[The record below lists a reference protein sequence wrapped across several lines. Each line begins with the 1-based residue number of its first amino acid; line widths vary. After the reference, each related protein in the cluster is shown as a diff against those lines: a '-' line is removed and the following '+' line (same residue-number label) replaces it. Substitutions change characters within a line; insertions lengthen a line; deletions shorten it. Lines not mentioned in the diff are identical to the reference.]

1 MAIPFISYNSKTITF
16 TQDVYRLQMD
26 YPRQV
31 IRNESA
37 SGFVETL
44 KVRADVV
51 IDLAFRFFVNADSA
65 DAELKRHLEQW
76 SVWAQEGRPW
86 TFARDSNHAV
96 LSSLNGSH
104 AAGVTVLSLTS
115 MAGVAVNG
123 LYVLRNWLGL
133 ELVKVT
139 ALNTPGAGQVTIA
152 DSLNFSY
159 FTGDR
164 FRSQQYWPARLLTNQ
179 NPLIERPPLWY
190 DVELRFAED
199 VNLL

>member
-16 TQDVYRLQMD
+16 TQDVYRMQLD

-44 KVRADVV
+44 KVRADVTA
-51 IDLAFRFFVNADSA
+51 DLAFRYFVNASAA
-65 DAELKRHLEQW
+65 DAALKRNLQQW
-76 SVWAQEGRPW
+76 SVWAQEGRAW
-86 TFARDSNHAV
+86 NFGRSASDTVATVLTTSAAAGATV
-96 LSSLNGSH
+96 LALSSM
-104 AAGVTVLSLTS
+104 T
-115 MAGVAVNG
+115 GVAVNG
-123 LYVLRNWLGL
+123 LYVLRNALTL

-152 DSLNFSY
+152 DTLNFSY
-159 FTGDR
+159 FLGDR
-164 FRSQQYWPARLLTNQ
+164 FRSEQYWPARLITNQ

-199 VNLL
+199 VTLL